1 MSLLSPTLQNKTGE
15 KHIRQTFIRESK
27 VKAVDESKILKK
39 LKAGDEAALG
49 WFIERY
55 TGYVS
60 SIVHSLIGQAMSQ
73 ADIEEVT
80 ADVFLSLWEGRE
92 KVRPGKLRPWLSAVA
107 RHRALNR
114 LRQRHMELPFEE
126 DILVINSPD
135 PESECSEKELAQIV
149 RRAVDSLPYPEREIF
164 LRHYYYGQKVKDI
177 ARQLGINESTV
188 KTKLRR
194 GREALGRSLQ
204 EGGGIDGI

>member
-1 MSLLSPTLQNKTGE
+1 M
-15 KHIRQTFIRESK
+15 
-27 VKAVDESKILKK
+27 KAVDEGKILKR

-60 SIVHSLIGQAMSQ
+60 SIVYSLIGQALGQ
-73 ADIEEVT
+73 GDIEEVT
-80 ADVFLSLWEGRE
+80 ADVFLALWEGRE

-107 RHRALNR
+107 RHTALNR
-114 LRQRHMELPFEE
+114 LRQQHMELPFEE
-126 DILVINSPD
+126 DVLAIDAPG
-135 PESECSEKELAQIV
+135 PEAEYSEKELAQIV

-164 LRHYYYGQKVKDI
+164 LRHYYYGQKLKDI
-177 ARQLGINESTV
+177 ARQLGLNESTV

>member
-1 MSLLSPTLQNKTGE
+1 M
-15 KHIRQTFIRESK
+15 
-27 VKAVDESKILKK
+27 KAVDEGKILKR

-60 SIVHSLIGQAMSQ
+60 GIVYSLMGQSLGQA
-73 ADIEEVT
+73 DVEEVT
-80 ADVFLSLWEGRE
+80 ADVFLALWESRE
-92 KVRPGKLRPWLSAVA
+92 KVWPGKVRPWLSAVA

-126 DILVINSPD
+126 DILVTEAPG
-135 PESECSEKELAQIV
+135 PEAAYTEKELAQIV
-149 RRAVDSLPYPEREIF
+149 RRAVDGLPYPEREIF
-164 LRHYYYGQKVKDI
+164 LRHYYYGQKLKDI

-194 GREALGRSLQ
+194 GREDLGRSLQ

>member
-1 MSLLSPTLQNKTGE
+1 M
-15 KHIRQTFIRESK
+15 
-27 VKAVDESKILKK
+27 DESKILKR

-60 SIVHSLIGQAMSQ
+60 SIVYSLIGQALGQ

-80 ADVFLSLWEGRE
+80 ADVFLALWESRE
-92 KVRPGKLRPWLSAVA
+92 KVRPGKVRPWLSAVA
-107 RHRALNR
+107 RNTALNR

-126 DILVINSPD
+126 DILVINSPG
-135 PESECSEKELAQIV
+135 PEAAYSKKELARIV
-149 RRAVDSLPYPEREIF
+149 RRTVDSLPYPEKEIF
-164 LRHYYYGQKVKDI
+164 LRHYYYGQKVKEI
-177 ARQLGINESTV
+177 ARQLNLNESTV

>member
-1 MSLLSPTLQNKTGE
+1 M
-15 KHIRQTFIRESK
+15 
-27 VKAVDESKILKK
+27 KAVDEGKILKR

-60 SIVHSLIGQAMSQ
+60 SIVHSLIGQSMGQ

-80 ADVFLSLWEGRE
+80 ADVFLAMWESRE
-92 KVRPGKLRPWLSAVA
+92 KLRPGKLRPWLSAVA
-107 RHRALNR
+107 RHTALNR
-114 LRQRHMELPFEE
+114 LRQRHIDLPFEE
-126 DILVINSPD
+126 DILVINSPG
-135 PESECSEKELAQIV
+135 PETTYTEKELAQIV

>member
-1 MSLLSPTLQNKTGE
+1 M
-15 KHIRQTFIRESK
+15 
-27 VKAVDESKILKK
+27 DESKILKR

-60 SIVHSLIGQAMSQ
+60 SIVHSLIGQALGQ
-73 ADIEEVT
+73 GDIEEVT
-80 ADVFLSLWEGRE
+80 ADVFLALWESRE
-92 KVRPGKLRPWLSAVA
+92 KVRPGKVRPWLSAVA
-107 RHRALNR
+107 RHTALNQ
-114 LRQRHMELPFEE
+114 LRQRHIDLPFEE
-126 DILVINSPD
+126 DILVINSPG
-135 PESECSEKELAQIV
+135 PETAYSKKELARIV

-164 LRHYYYGQKVKDI
+164 LRHYYYGQKVKEI
-177 ARQLGINESTV
+177 ARQLNLNESTV

-204 EGGGIDGI
+204 EGGSIDGI

>member
-1 MSLLSPTLQNKTGE
+1 M
-15 KHIRQTFIRESK
+15 
-27 VKAVDESKILKK
+27 DEGKILKR

-92 KVRPGKLRPWLSAVA
+92 KVRPGKVRSWLSAVA

>member
-1 MSLLSPTLQNKTGE
+1 M
-15 KHIRQTFIRESK
+15 
-27 VKAVDESKILKK
+27 DESKILKR

-60 SIVHSLIGQAMSQ
+60 SIVYSLIGQALGQ

-80 ADVFLSLWEGRE
+80 ADVFLALWESRE
-92 KVRPGKLRPWLSAVA
+92 KVRPGKVRSWLSAVA
-107 RHRALNR
+107 RNTALNR

-126 DILVINSPD
+126 DILVINSPG
-135 PESECSEKELAQIV
+135 PEAEYSEKELAQIV
-149 RRAVDSLPYPEREIF
+149 RRAVDSLPNPEREIF
-164 LRHYYYGQKVKDI
+164 LRHYYYGQKVKEI
-177 ARQLGINESTV
+177 ARQLNLNESTV

-204 EGGGIDGI
+204 EGGSIDGI

>member
-1 MSLLSPTLQNKTGE
+1 M
-15 KHIRQTFIRESK
+15 
-27 VKAVDESKILKK
+27 DEGKILKR

-60 SIVHSLIGQAMSQ
+60 GIVHSLIGQALGQ

-80 ADVFLSLWEGRE
+80 ADVFLAMWESRE
-92 KVRPGKLRPWLSAVA
+92 KLRPGKVRPWLSAVA
-107 RHRALNR
+107 RNTALKR
-114 LRQRHMELPFEE
+114 LRQCSVELPFEE
-126 DILVINSPD
+126 DILVINSPG
-135 PESECSEKELAQIV
+135 PETEYSEKELAQIV

-177 ARQLGINESTV
+177 ARQLGLNESTV

-204 EGGGIDGI
+204 EGGVIDGI

>member
-1 MSLLSPTLQNKTGE
+1 M
-15 KHIRQTFIRESK
+15 
-27 VKAVDESKILKK
+27 DESKILKR

-60 SIVHSLIGQAMSQ
+60 SIVRSLVDKALGQG
-73 ADIEEVT
+73 DIEEVT
-80 ADVFLSLWEGRE
+80 ADVFLALWESRE
-92 KVRPGKLRPWLSAVA
+92 KIRPGKVRSWLSAVA
-107 RHRALNR
+107 RHTALNR
-114 LRQRHMELPFEE
+114 LRQRHTELPFEE
-126 DILVINSPD
+126 DILVINSPG
-135 PESECSEKELAQIV
+135 PETAYTEKELAQIV
-149 RRAVDSLPYPEREIF
+149 RRAVESLPYPEREIF
-164 LRHYYYGQKVKDI
+164 LRHYYYGQKLKDI
-177 ARQLGINESTV
+177 ARQLNLNESTV

>member
-1 MSLLSPTLQNKTGE
+1 M
-15 KHIRQTFIRESK
+15 
-27 VKAVDESKILKK
+27 DEGKILKR

-60 SIVHSLIGQAMSQ
+60 SIVHSLIGQALGQ
-73 ADIEEVT
+73 GDIEEIT
-80 ADVFLSLWEGRE
+80 ADVFLALWESRE
-92 KVRPGKLRPWLSAVA
+92 KVRPGKVRSWLSAVA
-107 RHRALNR
+107 RNTALNR

-126 DILVINSPD
+126 DILVINSPG
-135 PESECSEKELAQIV
+135 PEAAYSKKELARIV
-149 RRAVDSLPYPEREIF
+149 RRTVDSLPYPEREIF
-164 LRHYYYGQKVKDI
+164 LRHYYYGQKVKEI
-177 ARQLGINESTV
+177 ARQLNLNESTV

>member
-1 MSLLSPTLQNKTGE
+1 
-15 KHIRQTFIRESK
+15 
-27 VKAVDESKILKK
+27 VDESKILKK

-49 WFIERY
+49 WFIDRY

-107 RHRALNR
+107 RHGALNR
-114 LRQRHMELPFEE
+114 LRQCNVELPFEE
-126 DILVINSPD
+126 DILVINSPGL
-135 PESECSEKELAQIV
+135 ESEYSEKELAQIV

>member
-1 MSLLSPTLQNKTGE
+1 M
-15 KHIRQTFIRESK
+15 
-27 VKAVDESKILKK
+27 DESKILKR

-60 SIVHSLIGQAMSQ
+60 SIVYSLIGQALGQ

-80 ADVFLSLWEGRE
+80 ADVFLALWESRE
-92 KVRPGKLRPWLSAVA
+92 KVRPGKVRPWLSAVA
-107 RHRALNR
+107 RNTALNR

-126 DILVINSPD
+126 DILVINSPG
-135 PESECSEKELAQIV
+135 PEAAYSKKELARIV
-149 RRAVDSLPYPEREIF
+149 RRTVDSLPYPEKEIF
-164 LRHYYYGQKVKDI
+164 LRHYYYGQKVKEI
-177 ARQLGINESTV
+177 ARQLNLNESTV

-204 EGGGIDGI
+204 EGGSIDGI

>member
-1 MSLLSPTLQNKTGE
+1 M
-15 KHIRQTFIRESK
+15 
-27 VKAVDESKILKK
+27 DESKILKR

-60 SIVHSLIGQAMSQ
+60 SIVRSLVDKALGQG
-73 ADIEEVT
+73 DIEEVT
-80 ADVFLSLWEGRE
+80 ADVFLALWESRE
-92 KVRPGKLRPWLSAVA
+92 KVRPGKIRSWLSAVA
-107 RHRALNR
+107 RHTALNR
-114 LRQRHMELPFEE
+114 LRQQNIELPFEE
-126 DILVINSPD
+126 DILVINSPG
-135 PESECSEKELAQIV
+135 PETAYTEKELAQIV

-177 ARQLGINESTV
+177 ARQLGLNESTV

-194 GREALGRSLQ
+194 GREALGRSLK

>member
-1 MSLLSPTLQNKTGE
+1 M
-15 KHIRQTFIRESK
+15 
-27 VKAVDESKILKK
+27 DESKILKR
-39 LKAGDEAALG
+39 LKTGDEAALG

-60 SIVHSLIGQAMSQ
+60 SIVYSLIGQALGQ

-80 ADVFLSLWEGRE
+80 ADVFLALWESRE
-92 KVRPGKLRPWLSAVA
+92 KVRPGKVRPWLSAVA
-107 RHRALNR
+107 RHTALNQ
-114 LRQRHMELPFEE
+114 LRQRHIDLPFEE
-126 DILVINSPD
+126 DILVINSPG
-135 PESECSEKELAQIV
+135 PETAYSKKELARIV

-164 LRHYYYGQKVKDI
+164 LRHFYYGQKVKEI
-177 ARQLGINESTV
+177 ARQLGLNESTV

-194 GREALGRSLQ
+194 GREVLGRSLQ

>member
-1 MSLLSPTLQNKTGE
+1 M
-15 KHIRQTFIRESK
+15 
-27 VKAVDESKILKK
+27 DESKILKR

-60 SIVHSLIGQAMSQ
+60 SIVHSLIGQALGQ

-80 ADVFLSLWEGRE
+80 ADVFLALWESRE
-92 KVRPGKLRPWLSAVA
+92 KIRPGKVRSWLSAVA
-107 RHRALNR
+107 RHTALNR

-126 DILVINSPD
+126 DILVTAAPG
-135 PESECSEKELAQIV
+135 PETEYSEKELAQIV
-149 RRAVDSLPYPEREIF
+149 RRAVESLPYPEREIF
-164 LRHYYYGQKVKDI
+164 LRHYYYGQKLKDI
-177 ARQLGINESTV
+177 ARQLNLNESTV

-194 GREALGRSLQ
+194 SREALGRSLQ
-204 EGGGIDGI
+204 EGGVIDGI